1 MSIFTLTAISGVAVG
16 PVAAGWIDMDPRLGW
31 RWIQWIH
38 AMYVDHL
45 SCISHTSSIRVLTSL
60 LSVSVAPLAF
70 FVSAFGY
77 S

>member
-38 AMYVDHL
+38 AMYVANVFLHIITISFPIHVLIHCPTL
-45 SCISHTSSIRVLTSL
+45 S
-60 LSVSVAPLAF
+60 
-70 FVSAFGY
+70 
-77 S
+77 